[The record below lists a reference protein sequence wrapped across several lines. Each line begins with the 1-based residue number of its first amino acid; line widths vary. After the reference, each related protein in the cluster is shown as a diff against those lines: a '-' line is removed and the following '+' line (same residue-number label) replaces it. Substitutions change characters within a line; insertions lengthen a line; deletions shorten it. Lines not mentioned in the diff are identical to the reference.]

1 MNTLYLL
8 RHSLTQA
15 NEQRLYCGRTDLSLS
30 SSGRALAMQM
40 RQERMLPECSIY
52 ITSGMRRATETLA
65 LLTGHTVALTVPSLA
80 EMDFGVY
87 EMHSYEQLCRQ
98 EDYLH
103 WIEDVSG
110 NVACPQGESRNAFL
124 RRVMSGGSFLL
135 TLSADSALAVCHG
148 GVIANLMQAWFPVVQ
163 KNFYEWQPAACR
175 GYCIEIESGTPC
187 HFQAI

>member
-15 NEQRLYCGRTDLSLS
+15 NEQRLYCGRTDLPLS
-30 SSGRALAMQM
+30 PSGRTLATQM

-52 ITSGMRRATETLA
+52 ITSGMRRATETLT
-65 LLTGHTVALTVPSLA
+65 LLTGHPATHTIPSLA
-80 EMDFGVY
+80 EMDFGLY
-87 EMHSYEQLCRQ
+87 EMHSYEQLRRQ
-98 EDYLH
+98 EDYLR

-110 NVACPQGESRNAFL
+110 DVACPQGESRNAFL
-124 RRVMSGGSFLL
+124 RRVMAGGSTLL
-135 TLSADSALAVCHG
+135 NLSADSALAVCHG
-148 GVIANLMQAWFPVVQ
+148 GVIANLMQAWFPAAQ

-175 GYCIEIESGTPC
+175 GYCIEIESGIPR